1 MMSIQ
6 PALDLFDPNS
16 EPASPLLRANGLSPH
31 LTHKANLKHTR
42 YGWLRLTPAYSVHL
56 VSRLLDGLSEENPI
70 VLDPFCGTGTTALV
84 CAERGIFADTT
95 DINPFLVWLAT
106 TKTRR
111 YLPAEL
117 NAFQE
122 ASRRVTEAVVLHA
135 DECSWVPPLHQIE
148 KWWDER
154 TSQALGRA
162 LMSIKNEA
170 FSSAISD
177 LLTIAFCRTLIDCA
191 NVSFGHQSM
200 SFKKA
205 ALPDATYQAEGAVA
219 SSWWK
224 VSNDIYR
231 SAFSE
236 IAVEPRAL
244 LCDARHLSQALPPEH
259 YDAVVTSP
267 PYPNRMSYIREL
279 RPYMYWLGYLQN
291 GRAAGE
297 LDWTA
302 IGGTWGCATSY
313 VGKWL
318 PPADR
323 DVPYESFD
331 TILTQIAAHSPLL
344 SRYVHKYFYDM
355 VGHVGEVYAVL
366 KSGGVAHYVV
376 GNSKFY
382 DVMLPVEE
390 IFAALLRQAGFE
402 CVTVQQIRKRTSKKE
417 LFEYMVS
424 ARKP

>member
-1 MMSIQ
+1 MSIQ
-6 PALDLFDPNS
+6 PTLNLFEDDLRPS
-16 EPASPLLRANGLSPH
+16 PATGGFSPH

-56 VSRLLDGLSEENPI
+56 VAGLLDTLAEEGPI

-84 CAERGIFADTT
+84 CAERGISAETT

-111 YLPAEL
+111 YSPAEL
-117 NAFQE
+117 DEFQA
-122 ASRRVTEAVVLHA
+122 ASRRVVEAIVLHSSTPA
-135 DECSWVPPLHQIE
+135 WVPALHQIE

-154 TSQALGRA
+154 TLQALARA
-162 LMSIKNEA
+162 MMSIKGGG
-170 FSSAISD
+170 FSPAVTD
-177 LLTIAFCRTLIDCA
+177 LLTITFCRTMIDCA
-191 NVSFGHQSM
+191 HVSFGHQSM
-200 SFKKA
+200 SFKKS
-205 ALPDATYQAEGAVA
+205 ALPPATCQADGIVA
-219 SSWWK
+219 GRWLATSE
-224 VSNDIYR
+224 NIR
-231 SAFSE
+231 QAAFSE
-236 IAVEPRAL
+236 ITLEPCAS
-244 LCDARHLSQALPPEH
+244 LCDARHLYPSLRPRH
-259 YDAVVTSP
+259 YDAVITSP

-279 RPYMYWLGYLQN
+279 RPYMYWLGYLQD

-313 VGKWL
+313 VGKWT
-318 PPADR
+318 PPSDR
-323 DVPYESFD
+323 QVPYNGFE
-331 TILTQIAAHSPLL
+331 TILTQIAAHSDVL

-355 VGHVGEVYAVL
+355 VDHVEGVYAVL
-366 KSGGVAHYVV
+366 KPGGVAHYIV

-390 IFAALLRQAGFE
+390 IFAVLFRQVGFG

-417 LFEYMVS
+417 LFEYLVS
-424 ARKP
+424 AHKP

>member
-1 MMSIQ
+1 MPIQ
-6 PALDLFDPNS
+6 PALDLFEGDLQFSP
-16 EPASPLLRANGLSPH
+16 PLLSAGGLSPH

-56 VSRLLDGLSEENPI
+56 VSSLLDALPKENPV

-84 CAERGIFADTT
+84 CAERGIFAETT

-117 NAFQE
+117 DEFQQ
-122 ASRRVTEAVVLHA
+122 ASRRVIEAVALHSGEA
-135 DECSWVPPLHQIE
+135 AWIPSLHQIE

-154 TSQALGRA
+154 ILQALARA
-162 LMSIKNEA
+162 MMRIKGEGLP
-170 FSSAISD
+170 SAVTD
-177 LLTIAFCRTLIDCA
+177 LLSITFCRTLIDCA

-205 ALPDATYQAEGAVA
+205 APPPAACQAEGTVV
-219 SSWWK
+219 SSWRAE
-224 VSNDIYR
+224 SNDIHHA
-231 SAFSE
+231 AFSE
-236 IAVEPRAL
+236 IAAEPHVS
-244 LCDARHLSQALPPEH
+244 LCDARCLTQALPPGR
-259 YDAVVTSP
+259 YDAVITSP

-279 RPYMYWLGYLQN
+279 RPYMYWLGYLQD

-297 LDWTA
+297 LDWAA

-318 PPADR
+318 PTIER
-323 DVPYESFD
+323 EVPYKDFD
-331 TILTQIAAHSPLL
+331 AILTRIAAHSQVL
-344 SRYVHKYFYDM
+344 SRYVHKYFYDII
-355 VGHVGEVYAVL
+355 GHVDEVYDVL
-366 KSGGVAHYVV
+366 KPGGVAHYVV

-390 IFAALLRQAGFE
+390 IYAALFRQAGFVRVE
-402 CVTVQQIRKRTSKKE
+402 VYQIRKRTSKKE
-417 LFEYMVS
+417 LFEYLVS